1 MRQVI
6 GGLLM
11 GDLRGMSSMVSEGK
25 SGSLFYW
32 SHDGRY
38 VVKTIAAD
46 ERGALKDMLH
56 AYKGY
61 VSSHPNTLITKYLG
75 LFDLRVPNTKG
86 HSAKVYHLVIM
97 ANVFNTSLSVDERF
111 DLKGSTHGRTV
122 GADLRGTPGLVH
134 KDNDFQEM
142 GRSIA
147 LPAHLAEMLKMQ
159 IQQDASFLAGHGI
172 IDYSLLLGIHHASVP
187 ARPLTP
193 NDGASPRTPVMDAA
207 NMRRARAGR
216 MGGMGV
222 RSQSAPLGKGRAARA
237 SAAVP
242 QPARPAEEIG
252 ADLKRA
258 RRDVWVAKQ
267 EAALRSKYEQLV
279 APPPTSPAASRTR
292 AVSSGESS
300 VASTDQSSKPPM
312 GRRSSDASSIGSESS
327 TPASPSVPV
336 SVAIDPGVD
345 DWASVAEDEEGEAA
359 ARSTSTTS
367 SSTTASRSVLQP
379 VTSADLRESESRQV
393 QIMKQL
399 ETDPDNEALLR
410 QLQEVH
416 HEMVTTVSR
425 ESGRSLDST
434 GSQQPAPQPE
444 PEPEPEPQIC
454 DNLTWEEFVEFAF
467 EHSSHRAAATAP
479 AAKESAKE
487 SAFDARFVTSASFK
501 EPEDATA
508 EAIAEL
514 QPRTMM
520 RKETRHSMFA
530 RHQGGMA
537 GTSQPDGVRADEVLF
552 VGIIDTL
559 VPFKM
564 RKKAEHKLKSVVFHG
579 KNFSVIPPDSFRDR
593 FVTANCDIISELP
606 SDHSSP
612 PPAAPP
618 APAPVRIV
626 FSVSA
631 ADGRK
636 FEGLRAN
643 TIDTVASVKAQL
655 YRQEGIEEGRLG
667 HNGELLQDEQSLAEC
682 GVADG
687 AELELHQLR
696 SGQMVAPTP
705 PVVDVEAATLLRSEA
720 SREAVAPSTSAGAA
734 KGLSQLMSNMARD

>member
-1 MRQVI
+1 
-6 GGLLM
+6 
-11 GDLRGMSSMVSEGK
+11 
-25 SGSLFYW
+25 
-32 SHDGRY
+32 
-38 VVKTIAAD
+38 
-46 ERGALKDMLH
+46 
-56 AYKGY
+56 
-61 VSSHPNTLITKYLG
+61 
-75 LFDLRVPNTKG
+75 
-86 HSAKVYHLVIM
+86 M

-172 IDYSLLLGIHHASVP
+172 IDYSLLLGVHHANSVP
-187 ARPLTP
+187 ARPLAP

-216 MGGMGV
+216 MSGMGA
-222 RSQSAPLGKGRAARA
+222 RSQSAPLGKGRASRA
-237 SAAVP
+237 AAAVP
-242 QPARPAEEIG
+242 QPGRPADEIG

-258 RRDVWVAKQ
+258 RRDVWVARQ
-267 EAALRSKYEQLV
+267 EATLRSKYEQLV

-345 DWASVAEDEEGEAA
+345 DWATVAEDEEGEAA

-367 SSTTASRSVLQP
+367 STTASRSVLQP
-379 VTSADLRESESRQV
+379 VTSADLRRSESKQV
-393 QIMKQL
+393 EIMKRL
-399 ETDPDNEALLR
+399 EADPDNEELLR

-425 ESGRSLDST
+425 ESSARSQDST
-434 GSQQPAPQPE
+434 GSQQPAPQPQPE

-467 EHSSHRAAATAP
+467 EHSSHRAAAVAP

-501 EPEDATA
+501 EPEDANA

-537 GTSQPDGVRADEVLF
+537 GTSQPDGLRADEVLF

-593 FVTANCDIISELP
+593 FVKANCDIVSELH

-618 APAPVRIV
+618 APAAVRIV

-655 YRQEGIEEGRLG
+655 YRQEGIEEGRLV

-705 PVVDVEAATLLRSEA
+705 PVVDVEAATLLRSEE
-720 SREAVAPSTSAGAA
+720 SREAVAPSTSRTVLGAA
-734 KGLSQLMSNMARD
+734 KGHSQLMSNMARD

>member
-1 MRQVI
+1 M
-6 GGLLM
+6 
-11 GDLRGMSSMVSEGK
+11 E
-25 SGSLFYW
+25 
-32 SHDGRY
+32 
-38 VVKTIAAD
+38 
-46 ERGALKDMLH
+46 
-56 AYKGY
+56 
-61 VSSHPNTLITKYLG
+61 
-75 LFDLRVPNTKG
+75 
-86 HSAKVYHLVIM
+86 
-97 ANVFNTSLSVDERF
+97 
-111 DLKGSTHGRTV
+111 
-122 GADLRGTPGLVH
+122 
-134 KDNDFQEM
+134 
-142 GRSIA
+142 
-147 LPAHLAEMLKMQ
+147 
-159 IQQDASFLAGHGI
+159 
-172 IDYSLLLGIHHASVP
+172 
-187 ARPLTP
+187 
-193 NDGASPRTPVMDAA
+193 
-207 NMRRARAGR
+207 
-216 MGGMGV
+216 
-222 RSQSAPLGKGRAARA
+222 RSQAIPEGVPRAA
-237 SAAVP
+237 
-242 QPARPAEEIG
+242 
-252 ADLKRA
+252 K
-258 RRDVWVAKQ
+258 
-267 EAALRSKYEQLV
+267 
-279 APPPTSPAASRTR
+279 AP
-292 AVSSGESS
+292 SSEW
-300 VASTDQSSKPPM
+300 P
-312 GRRSSDASSIGSESS
+312 
-327 TPASPSVPV
+327 
-336 SVAIDPGVD
+336 
-345 DWASVAEDEEGEAA
+345 
-359 ARSTSTTS
+359 RSTST
-367 SSTTASRSVLQP
+367 STTASRSSTLQP
-379 VTSADLRESESRQV
+379 VTSADLRRSESKQV
-393 QIMKQL
+393 EIMKRL
-399 ETDPDNEALLR
+399 ETDPDNEELLR

-425 ESGRSLDST
+425 ESGRSQDST
-434 GSQQPAPQPE
+434 GSQQPAPQPQPE

-467 EHSSHRAAATAP
+467 EHSSHRAAAVAP

-501 EPEDATA
+501 EPEDANA

-537 GTSQPDGVRADEVLF
+537 GTSQPDGLRADEVLF

-593 FVTANCDIISELP
+593 FVKANHNIISELP

-618 APAPVRIV
+618 APAAVRIV

-655 YRQEGIEEGRLG
+655 YRQEGIEEGRLV